1 MTMFSICIPA
11 HNAVRNIEYALLS
24 IAKQSFTDWEVIIVD
39 DGSTDNLISYLNEQT
54 IVPHDRLKCYSF
66 ESNNGPFLARRKAFS
81 LATGK
86 YIISLDSDDEF
97 NHVEMLNR
105 LTDVIKNQQ
114 PDVIFYNASTVRG
127 GKEKWIDYSG
137 IKIHDGWMDRQSLI
151 SFFAG
156 SHMLNNLWQK
166 AVKRTCLSTELLEC
180 GRGLKMC
187 EDRLETAYIF
197 NKARSFYLL
206 DFPFYYYRTNPAST
220 THSFFALEYCKQQ
233 AYFEESIS
241 KIIDF
246 DKNERTMQSRAFL
259 STWADDLKI
268 LNKERTRREYVKC
281 LRYMSDAS
289 FFTSSINKGG
299 ILKMRLDKI
308 VSILLLRRKCFLA
321 CYLWTKLLIS
331 LTFLKKKIMNKIF

>member
-1 MTMFSICIPA
+1 
-11 HNAVRNIEYALLS
+11 
-24 IAKQSFTDWEVIIVD
+24 
-39 DGSTDNLISYLNEQT
+39 
-54 IVPHDRLKCYSF
+54 
-66 ESNNGPFLARRKAFS
+66 
-81 LATGK
+81 
-86 YIISLDSDDEF
+86 
-97 NHVEMLNR
+97 
-105 LTDVIKNQQ
+105 
-114 PDVIFYNASTVRG
+114 
-127 GKEKWIDYSG
+127 
-137 IKIHDGWMDRQSLI
+137 
-151 SFFAG
+151 
-156 SHMLNNLWQK
+156 MLNNLWQK

-233 AYFEESIS
+233 AYVEESIS

-289 FFTSSINKGG
+289 FFTSSIK
-299 ILKMRLDKI
+299 
-308 VSILLLRRKCFLA
+308 
-321 CYLWTKLLIS
+321 
-331 LTFLKKKIMNKIF
+331 